1 MNALDVLWTLG
12 PIDAKNVRRDA
23 MLRWLAVYPVALAL
37 VVRWG
42 APALAVQLQRRGGID
57 LVPYYP
63 LIVTFIVLAVPVIA
77 GIVIGFLL
85 VDQQDD
91 HTLSALRVTPLTLQS
106 YLAYRVV
113 VPVILSVV
121 MTFVA
126 VRVAGLIEVGVAALA
141 LVSVCAALLAPLY
154 SVFLAA
160 FAKNKVQAF
169 ALVKGAGALIWATIF
184 AYFVASR
191 WQLAFAVVPHYWPAK
206 LLWVLYYG
214 EPYAW
219 LYAAVGAAYQIALLA
234 LLMQRFQRVLA
245 AAG

>member
-1 MNALDVLWTLG
+1 MTTAPLVGNLLLVAFAVGVQFAVVPMTLG
-12 PIDAKNVRRDA
+12 I
-23 MLRWLAVYPVALAL
+23 LLAS
-37 VVRWG
+37 
-42 APALAVQLQRRGGID
+42 
-57 LVPYYP
+57 
-63 LIVTFIVLAVPVIA
+63 VL
-77 GIVIGFLL
+77 LL
-85 VDQQDD
+85 VDQRDD

-126 VRVAGLIEVGVAALA
+126 VRVAGLIEVEVAALA
-141 LVSVCAALLAPLY
+141 LVSICAALLAPLY
-154 SVFLAA
+154 AVFLAA

-169 ALVKGAGALIWATIF
+169 ALVKGSGALIWATLF

-191 WQLAFAVVPHYWPAK
+191 WQLAFAIVPHYWAAK
-206 LLWVLYYG
+206 LLWVLYSG

-219 LYAAVGAAYQIALLA
+219 IYASVGVVYQMALLA
-234 LLMQRFQRVLA
+234 LLMQRFKGGLA